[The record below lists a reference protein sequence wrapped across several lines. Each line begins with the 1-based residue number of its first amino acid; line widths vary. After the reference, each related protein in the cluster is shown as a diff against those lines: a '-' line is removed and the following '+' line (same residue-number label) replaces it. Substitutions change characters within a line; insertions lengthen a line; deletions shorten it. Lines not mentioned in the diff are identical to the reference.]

1 MRNTCAVHQPIIY
14 TNRLELHHIPAE
26 GIIGLL
32 EEKNDL
38 PAIAGRDFINPHR
51 TLVDNPGPLG
61 WRVPQVKAD
70 PSTNKWFVRFIV
82 DSQSR
87 EVIGSTSFHGI
98 PDENGMME
106 IGIGIEEKFWG
117 NGFAT
122 EALLGMWR
130 WVCGEAGV
138 KVLRYTVSPSNLAS
152 VAIIKKFGFDYKG
165 QQMDEVDGPEDIYE
179 MSVAD
184 FQVKWGGHNER

>member
-26 GIIGLL
+26 GIIALL

-51 TLVDNPGPLG
+51 TLVDDSGPLG